1 MQVVGQDLID
11 NQSDIM
17 YDNAIC
23 SYAKQSDGRPKT
35 KQLLL
40 PKSSLETF
48 LLTRVLFEYYGF
60 LVHC

>member
-48 LLTRVLFEYYGF
+48 
-60 LVHC
+60 